1 MCKATSPESQVL
13 APQLIVGL
21 FYFILVY
28 YCYCSYYYYYYYYC
42 CCLFVFSFSFFFVW
56 IVVLA
61 VVGLLLVCAFRFV
74 LLLSLF
80 WVVFG
85 FVFFLVCLF
94 SFIKEDAVSFQW
106 GRGQSEVIIFCWSVD
121 WLSLFWNC
129 IWVCSVAGKF
139 GCN

>member
-1 MCKATSPESQVL
+1 MCKATSPDSQVL
-13 APQLIVGL
+13 VPQVIVGW

-28 YCYCSYYYYYYYYC
+28 YCYCYHYYYYY
-42 CCLFVFSFSFFFVW
+42 CLFVFSFSFFWFELLFLLL
-56 IVVLA
+56 LA
-61 VVGLLLVCAFRFV
+61 CLLVCAFSFV

-106 GRGQSEVIIFCWSVD
+106 GQGRSEVIIFCWSVD